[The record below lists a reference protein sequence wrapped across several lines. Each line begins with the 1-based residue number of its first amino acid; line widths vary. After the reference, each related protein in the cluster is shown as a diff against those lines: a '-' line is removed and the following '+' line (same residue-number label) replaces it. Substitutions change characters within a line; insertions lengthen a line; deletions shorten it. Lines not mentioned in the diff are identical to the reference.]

1 MSAIQLSDKEEE
13 ILEHLWIR
21 IEERGNHPDLS
32 IMPDEELHELVEH
45 GMIVRD
51 GDDVTLTDAGHEE
64 AKMCVRRHRLA
75 ERLLSDVLDGGEEA
89 IHAASCKFE
98 HGLHRG
104 LEERVCTIL
113 GHPKAC
119 PHGRA
124 IPPGDCCRRMESQPG
139 PLLSC
144 LADLGQGERAV
155 IAYLHGDEADDL
167 RKLMALGALP
177 GTQIMLTQR
186 FPSYL
191 VTVGHSQF
199 AIDEKMARQVYV
211 RRSEPVVGSRR
222 LRRRGGRRGANGSE

>member
-1 MSAIQLSDKEEE
+1 MSPIQLSDKEEE
-13 ILEHLWIR
+13 ILEHLWVR
-21 IEERGNHPDLS
+21 VEERHEQPELN
-32 IMPDEELHELVEH
+32 IMPDEELHELAEH
-45 GMIVRD
+45 GMITRD
-51 GDDVTLTDAGHEE
+51 GDSVTLTEAGHEE

-75 ERLLSDVLDGGEEA
+75 ERLLSDVLAGGEEA

-124 IPPGDCCRRMESQPG
+124 IPPGDCCHRMESQGG

-144 LADLGQGERAV
+144 LADLAPGDSAV
-155 IAYLHGDEADDL
+155 IAYLHSDETEDL

-177 GTQIMLTQR
+177 GTQVTLTQR

-191 VTVGHSQF
+191 ITVGHTQF
-199 AIDEKMARQVYV
+199 AVDEEMARQVYV
-211 RRSEPVVGSRR
+211 RRSEPA
-222 LRRRGGRRGANGSE
+222 GGR